1 MSRTYRFRFRLPGG
15 RGGLA
20 ADLVAAVLPVAAP
33 GAPGV
38 LWLHRGIAL
47 GVPGGI
53 YWEDAA
59 WLAFGASLS
68 APALAEV
75 RPDGLLIAVHALE
88 YPLADYRSEVA
99 ALAID
104 AWLHEEFTL
113 PPTGA
118 GVTASATGPV
128 FTWGA
133 GRPPFA

>member
-20 ADLVAAVLPVAAP
+20 ADLTAAARPAPSPDEP
-33 GAPGV
+33 GA
-38 LWLHRGIAL
+38 LRLHRGIVL
-47 GVPGGI
+47 GVPGGT

-68 APALAEV
+68 APALAEAH
-75 RPDGLLIAVHALE
+75 PDGLLIAVHALDH
-88 YPLADYRSEVA
+88 PLADYRPEVA

-104 AWLHEEFTL
+104 AWLHAEFTL